1 MLHHNPCTMTL
12 SRSQMFRSLATLVVW
27 VLVALSLAYWALK
40 VAAGSRAPRD
50 LPVAAAPQPATD
62 PLAVGRLLGA
72 VAQPAAVQ
80 QQVNVAS
87 RFSLLGVVAGSPGG
101 GAALIAVDGQP
112 AKPFRVGSP
121 VDQNL
126 FVQSANGRQ
135 VKLAASQNDPAAIV
149 LELPPLKN

>member
-12 SRSQMFRSLATLVVW
+12 SRSQFLRSLATLVVW
-27 VLVALSLAYWALK
+27 VLAALSLAYWALK
-40 VAAGSRAPRD
+40 VVTGSQAPRD
-50 LPVAAAPQPATD
+50 LPVAAAPQAATD
-62 PLAVGRLLGA
+62 PAAVGRLLGA
-72 VAQPAAVQ
+72 VAQPTAV

-87 RFSLLGVVAGSPGG
+87 RFSLLGVIAGLPGG

-126 FVQSANGRQ
+126 FVQSAVGRQ